1 MSDLFALQL
10 KVKVTLGSALF
21 CILSSTKVLNLV
33 DPTCKDEP
41 AQCTILLLKSRG
53 EKGSSY
59 LGWPGHHHSLRPL
72 YLV

>member
-1 MSDLFALQL
+1 MSEIFALQL
-10 KVKVTLGSALF
+10 KLKVTLSPSLF
-21 CILSSTKVLNLV
+21 CILSSTKIPNLV